1 LFYRTKACT
10 HTFLGEKNVGVYK
23 FVHIIL
29 LFMKLKYRMAHLRV
43 ALVSSTIA
51 THLGIEKAIFI
62 KATPLAYMQTLGT

>member
-1 LFYRTKACT
+1 
-10 HTFLGEKNVGVYK
+10 
-23 FVHIIL
+23 
-29 LFMKLKYRMAHLRV
+29 MKLKYRMAHLRV